1 MTDRI
6 EWEKISKLIA
16 AEQEANRKDPVNNL
30 EYDLFNTEW
39 ILNKVQDKI
48 YAQNLYAAMCNNRFF
63 KNNQEWT
70 TSWRSA
76 GGIIADLRNC
86 GENYMDWYCSG
97 ITHND
102 DKAVGEG
109 VVTKEISEDLL
120 KLGWTVKPYE
130 PTLEPG
136 VYTNVW

>member
-1 MTDRI
+1 MD
-6 EWEKISKLIA
+6 
-16 AEQEANRKDPVNNL
+16 VVNL
-30 EYDLFNTEW
+30 EFDLLKSDVIAEKCKNE
-39 ILNKVQDKI
+39 V
-48 YAQNLYAAMCNNRFF
+48 YAQHLYAAMCNNRFF

-70 TSWRSA
+70 CSWRYA
-76 GGIIADLRNC
+76 GGIVADLRNC

-109 VVTKEISEDLL
+109 VVTKEIREDLL
-120 KLGWTVKPYE
+120 KLGWSVKPYE